1 MGVSLKLELN
11 TSRSCWLF
19 FLLPLSAVSWLSPAM
34 ATVVATATADMV
46 DMVIMDMAATD
57 TMDTTARGKPKLLL
71 LLSPLPMPLLDTDTT
86 AMDTGMDTATDTTA
100 RGRLMLMPTTA
111 VDTDTAMA
119 TAMATVMDMAMDT
132 DTVMAMATMV
142 KKLLAIMMS
151 RVQWRQPC

>member
-46 DMVIMDMAATD
+46 DMVIMDMVATD
-57 TMDTTARGKPKLLL
+57 TMDTTAKDLP
-71 LLSPLPMPLLDTDTT
+71 SPLPLLRLMPMPPLDTGTTAMVTDMVMAMDTAT
-86 AMDTGMDTATDTTA
+86 AMDTGTDTATDTTA

-111 VDTDTAMA
+111 VDTDMGTA
-119 TAMATVMDMAMDT
+119 TAMAT
-132 DTVMAMATMV
+132 
-142 KKLLAIMMS
+142 
-151 RVQWRQPC
+151 